1 MIHEEVDPRTQ
12 KKYAKDKRLWKS
24 KDAKKDQ
31 KNAITARKQ
40 SPNQSK
46 KRKSDNLD
54 SFYPNKL
61 SDNEDS
67 IPPDSFFP
75 DSFQLSNEEESIN
88 IPFSSNF
95 RIPSLTL
102 DKNDNDVNYF
112 DEENDYNID
121 QDYIYQEEE
130 EEDDDDDKDQ
140 EEKNK
145 DKDNIKNIFASSEFD
160 SDEVFVM
167 ENLND
172 SLETEII
179 LWEEEKVAIKNCL
192 HEEFPNNLIPNCHN
206 QCNNPLTILKKNK
219 RETIAVPRV
228 QREENIYSDIYDSK
242 VWKTFPFDGSTFFTP
257 ETATTNLDLLFNLD
271 WFQPFTYTQHST
283 GSIYASICNLLRSER
298 NKPKN
303 IIYLGF
309 LPGPKEKHL
318 SNLGLSSLKK
328 HLYLT
333 FSYVNC
339 VFEHH
344 FKGLKYQKTKRL
356 VSKVQNTESLKEVDR
371 VILKAQ
377 NSNSKWTEVQTKP
390 GLYSKMKDILRSRK
404 LAGVLLTPISK
415 VRGLQLPGT
424 LRNFKDL
431 QPLDEFLDKIL
442 KAYNTVWTFFFNQNV
457 DSFVV
462 LQLRR

>member
-1 MIHEEVDPRTQ
+1 MSNKTSVADLINIIKKPKKKYLYACSCIFCNSEEVDPRTQ

-179 LWEEEKVAIKNCL
+179 LW
-192 HEEFPNNLIPNCHN
+192 
-206 QCNNPLTILKKNK
+206 
-219 RETIAVPRV
+219 
-228 QREENIYSDIYDSK
+228 
-242 VWKTFPFDGSTFFTP
+242 
-257 ETATTNLDLLFNLD
+257 
-271 WFQPFTYTQHST
+271 
-283 GSIYASICNLLRSER
+283 
-298 NKPKN
+298 
-303 IIYLGF
+303 
-309 LPGPKEKHL
+309 
-318 SNLGLSSLKK
+318 
-328 HLYLT
+328 
-333 FSYVNC
+333 
-339 VFEHH
+339 VFK
-344 FKGLKYQKTKRL
+344 F
-356 VSKVQNTESLKEVDR
+356 
-371 VILKAQ
+371 
-377 NSNSKWTEVQTKP
+377 
-390 GLYSKMKDILRSRK
+390 
-404 LAGVLLTPISK
+404 
-415 VRGLQLPGT
+415 
-424 LRNFKDL
+424 
-431 QPLDEFLDKIL
+431 
-442 KAYNTVWTFFFNQNV
+442 
-457 DSFVV
+457 
-462 LQLRR
+462 